1 MALLLGLKKRK
12 EKKTCQSSKKPSA
25 STLYRWGYICFCIP
39 SLNTPLYRETRLDSF
54 IVLQIFKFSESFI
67 SISISLFL
75 PWRKKPHSWYPP
87 LFTFFLQFGVWYTP
101 ANLLL
106 FRHTNTPFSCD
117 IKKIYTKILLLLQQL
132 LLPPYKKDSY
142 FSSCYVE
149 RKMLLSSVAIS
160 SPIPYTIKKITKN
173 AKKTL

>member
-1 MALLLGLKKRK
+1 MPKF
-12 EKKTCQSSKKPSA
+12 KKTLC
-25 STLYRWGYICFCIP
+25 LYFVQMGVYMFCIP

-117 IKKIYTKILLLLQQL
+117 IKKDIYKNSSTITTITTTPL
-132 LLPPYKKDSY
+132 KKNSY